1 MVVPGP
7 SRDVPDALGHGALIV
22 PGAPRVLPDA
32 PGHGAL
38 IVPGPSRDVPD
49 TPGHGALIVPGRVD
63 DAADAGI
70 DEFLGADLGADFAI
84 VGERQ
89 AEDVVAVDDEEDEPD
104 LPLRDNLQAWE
115 LDDDFEED
123 EADGPLPEAPDLDDL
138 VKGHLIDH
146 QEVEDQLEEDEQD
159 LPVGRFADRELSWL
173 SFNQRVIEQAEDQ
186 DLPLLERAW
195 FLAIF
200 ASNLDEFFMVRV
212 AGLKR
217 RIATGMAVTAASG
230 LTPRQVMEGI
240 ALKAHELTER
250 HARVLQE
257 DVLPRLAEEGIHIL
271 HHGELAAAEQKRL
284 EKFFRQQIFP
294 VLTPLAVDP
303 AHPFPYISGLSLNLA
318 VVVRHPGSGKES
330 FARVKVP
337 PLFPRFIA
345 VDAEGVPRRPE
356 EIASDETQ
364 GASFV

>member
-1 MVVPGP
+1 M
-7 SRDVPDALGHGALIV
+7 
-22 PGAPRVLPDA
+22 
-32 PGHGAL
+32 
-38 IVPGPSRDVPD
+38 
-49 TPGHGALIVPGRVD
+49 
-63 DAADAGI
+63 
-70 DEFLGADLGADFAI
+70 
-84 VGERQ
+84 
-89 AEDVVAVDDEEDEPD
+89 
-104 LPLRDNLQAWE
+104 PLD
-115 LDDDFEED
+115 
-123 EADGPLPEAPDLDDL
+123 APDLDDL
-138 VKGHLIDH
+138 LKGHLNDQ
-146 QEVEDQLEEDEQD
+146 QEMEDQLEGEEDA

-173 SFNQRVIEQAEDQ
+173 AFNQRVIEQAEDQ
-186 DLPLLERAW
+186 NLPLLERAW

-240 ALKAHELTER
+240 AIKAHELTER
-250 HARVLQE
+250 HARVFQE
-257 DVLPRLAEEGIHIL
+257 DVQPRLAEEGISIL
-271 HHGELAAAEQKRL
+271 HHDELDGAEKKRL

-318 VVVRHPGSGKES
+318 VVVRNPSTGKES

-345 VDAEGVPRRPE
+345 VDAHGVPRRPE

-364 GASFV
+364 GASFVPIEEIIAAHLEQLFPGMEVVEHHTFRVTRNEDLEVEEDDAENLLKALEKELLRRRFGNAVRL